1 MIDILPGNLLLQ
13 GVNFLFLLFVLN
25 FVLYRPIRR
34 TIEERRKTFEGMQ
47 NEVRSLNGDAQKSI
61 EEWEAGLDVARK
73 AGLQKR
79 EGIKKEGLD
88 QEKNLIQ
95 GVRADAETKMDQLR
109 GQIVKDMEEVR
120 GELKAQIGSFSR
132 DMAEKILGRS
142 IS

>member
-13 GVNFLFLLFVLN
+13 GVNFLVLLFVLN
-25 FVLYRPIRR
+25 FILYRPIRR
-34 TIEERRKTFEGMQ
+34 AIEERRKTFEGMQ

-79 EGIKKEGLD
+79 EGIKKESLD
-88 QEKNLIQ
+88 KEKNLIQ
-95 GVRADAETKMDQLR
+95 GVRADAEAKMNQVR

-120 GELKAQIGSFSR
+120 GQLKAQIESFSR
-132 DMAEKILGRS
+132 DMAEKVLGRS